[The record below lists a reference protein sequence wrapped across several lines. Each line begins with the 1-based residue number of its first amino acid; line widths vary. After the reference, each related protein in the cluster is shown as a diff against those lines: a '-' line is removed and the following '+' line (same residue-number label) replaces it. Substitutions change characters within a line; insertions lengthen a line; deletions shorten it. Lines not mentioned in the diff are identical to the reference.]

1 MLMKARIISTGSYV
15 PEKILTNFD
24 LEKMVETS
32 DEWITERTGIK
43 ERRIA
48 SPEQATS
55 DLAYEASVKAL
66 KNAGLNA
73 EDIDLIIVATVSP
86 DMLTPSAACIL
97 QMKLG
102 AVNAIA
108 FDINAACT
116 GFIYAL
122 SVADKFIKT
131 GASKKALVVG
141 AETLSRFTDWTD
153 RTTCVLLA
161 DGAGAV
167 ILEPTKNDDGIQ
179 TIDIFSDGTMW
190 DFIHIPA
197 GGSRIPVTEEVI
209 KKRLNFLKM
218 RGNDTFKV
226 AVRTLEEVVSTTL
239 KNTGIDSS
247 QLSLLVP
254 HQANIRIIQ
263 AMAKRLSLPM
273 EKVMININKYGNTS
287 AASIPIALD
296 EANQEG
302 RIKRGDYI
310 MLAAFGAGLTWGAA
324 LIKW

>member
-1 MLMKARIISTGSYV
+1 MKARIVSTGSYV
-15 PEKILTNFD
+15 PDKVLTNFD

-48 SPEQATS
+48 SKEEATS
-55 DLAYEASVKAL
+55 DLCYKASLRAI
-66 KNAGLNA
+66 KNANLT
-73 EDIDLIIVATVSP
+73 EKDIDLIIVATVSP
-86 DMLTPSAACIL
+86 DMLVPSAACIL

-102 AVNAIA
+102 ATNAAA

-122 SVADKFIKT
+122 SVAEKFIKT

-153 RTTCVLLA
+153 RSTCVLLA

-167 ILEPTKNDDGIQ
+167 ILEPTKKDEGIQ
-179 TIDIFSDGTMW
+179 IIDIFSDGTMW
-190 DFIHIPA
+190 DFIHMPA
-197 GGSRIPVTEEVI
+197 GGSKMPVTEDVI
-209 KKRLNFLKM
+209 KKRLNFIKM
-218 RGNDTFKV
+218 RGNETFKV
-226 AVRTLEEVVSTTL
+226 AVKTLEEVVDATL
-239 KNTGIDSS
+239 KKGGITSS

-263 AMAKRLSLPM
+263 AMAKRLELPM
-273 EKVMININKYGNTS
+273 EKVMVNINRYGNTS

-296 EANQEG
+296 EAVEEG
-302 RIKRGDYI
+302 RIKKGDYV
-310 MLAAFGAGLTWGAA
+310 MLAAFGGGLTWGSA

>member
-1 MLMKARIISTGSYV
+1 MKARIISTGSYV
-15 PEKILTNFD
+15 PEKVLTNFD

-73 EDIDLIIVATVSP
+73 EDIDLIIVATISP

-263 AMAKRLSLPM
+263 AMAKRLELPM

-310 MLAAFGAGLTWGAA
+310 ILAAFGAGLTWGAA

>member
-1 MLMKARIISTGSYV
+1 MKAKIVSTGSYV

-24 LEKMVETS
+24 LEKMVDTS

-48 SPEQATS
+48 APEQATS
-55 DLAYEASVKAL
+55 DLAYEASIKAL
-66 KNAGLNA
+66 KKANLKP
-73 EDIDLIIVATVSP
+73 EDIDLIVVATVTP
-86 DMLTPSAACIL
+86 DMLVPSAACIL

-102 AVNAIA
+102 ATGAVA
-108 FDINAACT
+108 FDINGACT

-122 SVADKFIKT
+122 SVAEKFIKT
-131 GASKKALVVG
+131 GASKRALVVG

-153 RTTCVLLA
+153 RSICVLLA

-167 ILEPTKNDDGIQ
+167 VLEATEDNSGIQ
-179 TIDIFSDGTMW
+179 VIDIFSDGTMW
-190 DFIHIPA
+190 DFIHMPA
-197 GGSRIPVTEEVI
+197 GGSKMPVTEDVI
-209 KKRLNFLKM
+209 KQRLNFIKM
-218 RGNDTFKV
+218 RGNETFKV
-226 AVRTLEEVVSTTL
+226 AVKTLEDVVDATL
-239 KNTGIDSS
+239 KKAGMNSS
-247 QLSLLVP
+247 ELALLVP

-263 AMAKRLSLPM
+263 AMAKRLDLPM
-273 EKVMININKYGNTS
+273 QKVMVNIDKYGNTS

-296 EANQEG
+296 EANEEG

>member
-1 MLMKARIISTGSYV
+1 MRARILSTGSYV
-15 PEKILTNFD
+15 PEKVLTNFD
-24 LEKMVETS
+24 LEKMVLTS

-48 SPEQATS
+48 SSKQATS

-66 KNAGLNA
+66 KNAGLTI
-73 EDIDLIIVATVSP
+73 EDIDLIILATVTP
-86 DMLTPSAACIL
+86 DMLVPSAACIL

-102 AVNAIA
+102 AINAVA
-108 FDINAACT
+108 FDINGACT

-122 SVADKFIKT
+122 SVAEKFIKT
-131 GASKKALVVG
+131 GASKRALVVG

-153 RTTCVLLA
+153 RSICVLLA

-167 ILEPTKNDDGIQ
+167 ILEGTRKNEGIKV
-179 TIDIFSDGTMW
+179 IDIFSDGTMW
-190 DFIHIPA
+190 DFIHMPA
-197 GGSRIPVTEEVI
+197 GGSKMPVDEKALKE
-209 KKRLNFLKM
+209 RLNFIKM
-218 RGNDTFKV
+218 RGNETFKA
-226 AVRTLEEVVSTTL
+226 AVKTLEEMVDITL
-239 KNTGIDSS
+239 KKGGVKSS

-263 AMAKRLSLPM
+263 AMAKRLEMSM
-273 EKVMININKYGNTS
+273 EKVMVNIDKYGNTS

-296 EANQEG
+296 EANQMG
-302 RIKRGDYI
+302 KIKKGDYVI
-310 MLAAFGAGLTWGAA
+310 LAAFGAGLTWGAA

>member
-1 MLMKARIISTGSYV
+1 MRARILSTGSYV
-15 PEKILTNFD
+15 PDKILTNSD
-24 LEKMVETS
+24 LEKMVLTS

-48 SPEQATS
+48 LPDQATS

-66 KNAGLNA
+66 KNAGLKID
-73 EDIDLIIVATVSP
+73 DIDLIIVATVTP
-86 DMLTPSAACIL
+86 DMLVPSAACIL

-102 AVNAIA
+102 ANNAVA
-108 FDINAACT
+108 FDINGACT

-122 SVADKFIKT
+122 SVAEKFIKT
-131 GASKKALVVG
+131 GASKRALVVG

-153 RTTCVLLA
+153 RSICVLLA

-167 ILEPTKNDDGIQ
+167 ILEGTKKNEGIQ
-179 TIDIFSDGTMW
+179 VIDIFSDGTMW
-190 DFIHIPA
+190 DFIHMPA
-197 GGSRIPVTEEVI
+197 GGSKLPVDEKVLRE
-209 KKRLNFLKM
+209 RLNFIKM
-218 RGNDTFKV
+218 RGNETFKV
-226 AVRTLEEVVSTTL
+226 AVKTLEEVVDITL
-239 KNTGIDSS
+239 KKGGVKSS

-263 AMAKRLSLPM
+263 AMAKRLQLPM
-273 EKVMININKYGNTS
+273 EKVMVNIDRYGNTS

-296 EANQEG
+296 EANQMG
-302 RIKRGDYI
+302 KIKKGDYV
-310 MLAAFGAGLTWGAA
+310 MLAAFGAGLTWGSA